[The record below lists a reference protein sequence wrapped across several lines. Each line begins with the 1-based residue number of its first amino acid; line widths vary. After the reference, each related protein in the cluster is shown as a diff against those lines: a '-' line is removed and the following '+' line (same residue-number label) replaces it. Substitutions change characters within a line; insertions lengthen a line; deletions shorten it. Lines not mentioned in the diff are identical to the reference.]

1 MGSSFYVDKPEKAFL
16 SENDSTAVSFW
27 IISIAMIAATVFFF
41 LEARTVSSHW
51 TVSLHTGGLVT
62 LVAAVH
68 YMYMREYWIATGASP
83 IMYRYIDWS
92 ITVPLQMIEFNLI
105 LKASG
110 KATSSAMFFR
120 LLLGTV
126 VMLLCGYIGEVQIF
140 PGANLIFFLFGL
152 AGWFFILLE
161 ILGLDEAVAK
171 LGVKGQ
177 ILEKLQH
184 LEQSIGLGEA
194 GTVVASSM
202 DKVSEHVQ
210 QAFFNMRFIV
220 TVGWSIY
227 PLGYF
232 VGNCLA
238 IDGAEKYL
246 NLIYNVADFVNKIA
260 FVLSCWSCAKSE
272 CEDKIQA
279 FEKSKIVEGGEKP
292 KLVESVGA

>member
-1 MGSSFYVDKPEKAFL
+1 MSSFYVDEPEKAFL
-16 SENDSTAVSFW
+16 SESDYTAVSFW

-41 LEARTVSSHW
+41 FEARTVSHHW

-83 IMYRYIDWS
+83 IIYRYIDWS

-110 KATSSAMFFR
+110 KNTSPAMFLR
-120 LLLGTV
+120 LLIGTV
-126 VMLLCGYIGEVQIF
+126 VMLVFGYIGEVHIF
-140 PGANLIFFLFGL
+140 PGANFICFMLGM

-161 ILGLDEAVAK
+161 IFGLDEVVAK
-171 LGVKGQ
+171 VGVKGE
-177 ILEKLQH
+177 ILEKLRH
-184 LEQSIGLGEA
+184 LEQVIGLGEA
-194 GTVVASSM
+194 GTIVSSS
-202 DKVSEHVQ
+202 KGEVNEYVK
-210 QAFFNMRFIV
+210 QAFGNMRFIV

-246 NLIYNVADFVNKIA
+246 NLTYNVADFVNKIA
-260 FVLSCWSCAKSE
+260 FVLACWSCAKS
-272 CEDKIQA
+272 D
-279 FEKSKIVEGGEKP
+279 SEGK
-292 KLVESVGA
+292 VQD

>member
-1 MGSSFYVDKPEKAFL
+1 MSSFYVDEPEKAFL
-16 SENDSTAVSFW
+16 SESDSTAVSFW

-41 LEARTVSSHW
+41 LEARTVSNHW

-83 IMYRYIDWS
+83 IIYRYIDWS

-110 KATSSAMFFR
+110 KNTSPAMFLR

-126 VMLLCGYIGEVQIF
+126 VMLVFGYIGEVRIF
-140 PGANLIFFLFGL
+140 PGANFICFMLGM

-161 ILGLDEAVAK
+161 IFGLDEVVAK
-171 LGVKGQ
+171 VGVKGD
-177 ILEKLQH
+177 ILEKLRH
-184 LEQSIGLGEA
+184 LEQVIGLGEA
-194 GTVVASSM
+194 GTIVSSS
-202 DKVSEHVQ
+202 KGEVNEYVK
-210 QAFFNMRFIV
+210 QAFGNMRFIV

-238 IDGAEKYL
+238 LDGANKYL
-246 NLIYNVADFVNKIA
+246 NLIYNLADFVNKIA
-260 FVLSCWSCAKSE
+260 FVLACWSCAKS
-272 CEDKIQA
+272 D
-279 FEKSKIVEGGEKP
+279 SEGKLQGEF
-292 KLVESVGA
+292 A